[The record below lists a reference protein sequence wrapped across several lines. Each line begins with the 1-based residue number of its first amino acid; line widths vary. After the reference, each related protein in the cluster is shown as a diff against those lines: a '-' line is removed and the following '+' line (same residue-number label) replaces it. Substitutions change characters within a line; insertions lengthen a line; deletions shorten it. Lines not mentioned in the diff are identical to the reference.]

1 MVECLEAEVCLEE
14 VKERGARLGLV
25 NIFLMD
31 EKMSKQ
37 YVRGCLRIFMEML
50 YHEES

>member
-1 MVECLEAEVCLEE
+1 MVECLEAEVCLE

-37 YVRGCLRIFMEML
+37 YVRGCLRIFMERL